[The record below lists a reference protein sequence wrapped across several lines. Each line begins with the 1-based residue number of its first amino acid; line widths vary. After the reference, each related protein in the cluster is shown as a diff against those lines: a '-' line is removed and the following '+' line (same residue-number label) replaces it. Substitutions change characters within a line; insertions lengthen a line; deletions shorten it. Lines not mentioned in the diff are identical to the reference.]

1 MEDKDLKKISEV
13 NENKVSEE
21 IKDANQNQESVNA
34 NEIPNEDKDREN
46 KELEDIIPRII
57 RERKEYQQGEE
68 EEEIKPQ
75 RPQPQEEIKEEKSE
89 PQEKKEEPKEELKKE
104 EEKKE
109 TPKEE
114 IKEEKTQKDT
124 VEERREELKSKLSSK
139 MKNVKKGKLNF
150 KGLVMLIFIVTL
162 LISLPSMMEGEEKT
176 PTTTVSYTEFVSNIK
191 DKKIDFVEEREGYI
205 YGYFGKADDLK
216 GFKTRLIT
224 DRLGQDK
231 ELLSVLKSSNIK
243 VESLPPQEMPLLLSL
258 LASWFPMLLL
268 IGVWVFML
276 GRMNKGGGGPQIFNM
291 GKSKA
296 KENGEEISNVT
307 FKDVAGIDEAKQ
319 ELKEVV
325 EFLREPE
332 KFRKVGAKIPKG
344 VLLLGNPGTGKT
356 LLAKAVAGEAK
367 VPFFSMSGSE
377 FVEMFVGVGAS
388 RVRDLFTKAR
398 KSAPCIVFIDEI
410 DAVGRKRGSGQGGG
424 NDEREQTLNQLL
436 VEMDGF
442 GTEETIIVLAATNR
456 PDVLDR
462 ALRRPGRFDRQ
473 VFVDSPDIK
482 GRRQILEVHARGK
495 KFAAD
500 VDFDTIAKKT
510 VGLVGADLA
519 NLLNE
524 AAILAARDGRQ
535 EITMAD
541 LEEASEKIEMGPEKK
556 SKVVSEK
563 EKLKTAYHEA
573 GHAVINYLY
582 MNDTDPV
589 HKVTIIPRGFAG
601 GYTMSLPEED
611 RYYYSKEWFIN
622 RMKMCYGGR
631 AADELVSKELT
642 TGASQDIKVAT
653 SIAQGIVTRYGM
665 NEKFGPILLDG
676 TNEGDMFQQ
685 KYYSDATGKEVDEEI
700 IKLVKETYRE
710 TVQALIDNRD
720 KLDALAMALCERE
733 TIMREDFEALM
744 RGEKL
749 KPLGDKKEEKN
760 PGVEIPLDAV
770 MDINPTIEEL
780 KNFSEE
786 ENK

>member
-1 MEDKDLKKISEV
+1 MEDKDLKKISEN

-21 IKDANQNQESVNA
+21 IKDTDK
-34 NEIPNEDKDREN
+34 NENTEKEISSGSIEN

-57 RERKEYQQGEE
+57 RERKEHQQGEE

-75 RPQPQEEIKEEKSE
+75 RPQQQEIKKDI
-89 PQEKKEEPKEELKKE
+89 PKQPEKKEEPKEEA
-104 EEKKE
+104 
-109 TPKEE
+109 PKEE
-114 IKEEKTQKDT
+114 KQESDNENKNIKDT

-139 MKNVKKGKLNF
+139 MKNVKKGKFNF
-150 KGLVMLIFIVTL
+150 KGLVMLIFVVTL
-162 LISLPSMMEGEEKT
+162 LISLPSMMDGEEKT
-176 PTTTVSYTEFVSNIK
+176 ATTTVSYTEFMSNVK
-191 DKKIDFVEEREGYI
+191 NKKIDFVEEREGYI
-205 YGYFGKADDLK
+205 YGYFGKEDDLK

-231 ELLSVLKSSNIK
+231 ELLTALKSSNIK

-296 KENGEEISNVT
+296 KENGEEISNIT

-388 RVRDLFTKAR
+388 RVRDLFAKAR

-482 GRRQILEVHARGK
+482 GRKAILEVHARGK
-495 KFAAD
+495 KFASD
-500 VDFDTIAKKT
+500 VNFDTIAKKT

-524 AAILAARDGRQ
+524 AAILAARDGRE

-653 SIAQGIVTRYGM
+653 GIAQGIVTRYGM

-685 KYYSDATGKEVDEEI
+685 RYYSDATGKEVDAEI
-700 IKLVKETYRE
+700 IKLVKETYKE

-720 KLDALAMALCERE
+720 KLDALAQALCERE

-749 KPLGDKKEEKN
+749 EPLGEKEDKKENIPEE
-760 PGVEIPLDAV
+760 GIPLEAV
-770 MDINPTIEEL
+770 VDINPTIEEL
-780 KNFSEE
+780 KNFNDE